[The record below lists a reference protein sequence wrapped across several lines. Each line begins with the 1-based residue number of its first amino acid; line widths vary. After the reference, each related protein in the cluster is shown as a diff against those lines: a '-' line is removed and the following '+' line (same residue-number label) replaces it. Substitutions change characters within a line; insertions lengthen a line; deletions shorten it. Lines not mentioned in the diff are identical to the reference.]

1 MLNMRNLKKGFTLV
15 ELIVV
20 VTILAVLA
28 TVAFLTL
35 WNYPADARDSKR
47 LGQAKSIYNK
57 IEILKAKDPKEY
69 DHYIASSASTTEG
82 IETGFSEVKHWLVNF
97 TNIQESATAF
107 NLPTT
112 AEKYYVVTATETTPW
127 FKCIQIY
134 VRNETK
140 SGTEKDFNVIWNC
153 TKNIV
158 NDATA
163 KAQVEKAAL

>member
-1 MLNMRNLKKGFTLV
+1 MRNLKKGFTLV

-57 IEILKAKDPKEY
+57 IEILKAKDPNDY
-69 DHYIASSASTTEG
+69 SYYIASPASTT
-82 IETGFSEVKHWLVNF
+82 TGVTSSEFTGVKHWLVDF
-97 TNIQESATAF
+97 AKIQESATAF

-158 NDATA
+158 DDATA